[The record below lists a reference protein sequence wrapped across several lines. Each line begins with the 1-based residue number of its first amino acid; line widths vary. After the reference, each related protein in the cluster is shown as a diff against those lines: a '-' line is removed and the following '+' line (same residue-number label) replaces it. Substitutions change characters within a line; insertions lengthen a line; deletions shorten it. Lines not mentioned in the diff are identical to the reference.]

1 MTDTTHTPDHSDLP
15 SDVPAPSSSASTVT
29 VEEVTSE
36 SDDFRSTHGVV
47 GSRSSCATILAN
59 HISTIESIV

>member
-29 VEEVTSE
+29 LSSSWEV
-36 SDDFRSTHGVV
+36 V
-47 GSRSSCATILAN
+47 SRVA
-59 HISTIESIV
+59 ISKI